1 MPACWLASKKLT
13 INHKE
18 NYLMNM
24 HRALRFG
31 FLAVLVT
38 LIASTFVLGATTNRL
53 SLSGNR

>member
-1 MPACWLASKKLT
+1 
-13 INHKE
+13 
-18 NYLMNM
+18 MNM